1 MKTKKNNYELQI
13 HNLSRRK
20 DTIKVEYS
28 LVDDHGEVSVERKM
42 STEPLLNWIND
53 NVDFGDESTNAD
65 DYLSDNLFLVLKNY
79 LNENY

>member
-1 MKTKKNNYELQI
+1 MKTKKNDYELQI

-28 LVDDHGEVSVERKM
+28 IVDDYGEVSVERKM

-53 NVDFGDESTNAD
+53 NVDFEDESTNAD

>member
-42 STEPLLNWIND
+42 STKPLLNWIND